1 METSTEKIIAKL
13 KGLGCP
19 TEILEHD
26 PVITID
32 DVVRILNIPVKKMA
46 KTVLL
51 NQKETG
57 LIAAVLPGMG
67 KVDFVKIA
75 NILKVP
81 KSSVQ
86 IANRAT
92 MKDLGINPGDVC
104 PFHDFL
110 QKVIVDTDLLKQEK
124 VYCGSGDPRKTIVID
139 PKEMVK
145 AIGATIADI
154 SQTTSV
160 NNQTEG
166 GSDE

>member
-1 METSTEKIIAKL
+1 MENIKTKR
-13 KGLGCP
+13 
-19 TEILEHD
+19 ILENLQSSGRLIKVLEHQT
-26 PVITID
+26 VITID
-32 DVVRILNIPVKKMA
+32 DIVRTLSIPVEKMA

-51 NQKETG
+51 NQKEIG
-57 LIAAVLPGMG
+57 LIAAVLPGMS
-67 KVDFVKIA
+67 KVDCTKVA
-75 NILKVP
+75 NILNVP

-86 IANRAT
+86 IANKAI

-110 QKVIVDTDLLKQEK
+110 QKVIVDTDLLNQEK

-145 AIGATIADI
+145 AVGATIADI
-154 SQTTSV
+154 SQTT
-160 NNQTEG
+160 QTKG

>member
-1 METSTEKIIAKL
+1 METDTEKIIAKF
-13 KGLGCP
+13 KGLGYP
-19 TEILEHD
+19 VEILEHD
-26 PVITID
+26 LVITID
-32 DVVRILNIPVKKMA
+32 DVVRTLNIPVVRMA

-51 NQKETG
+51 NQEEAG
-57 LIAAVLPGMG
+57 LVAAVLPGMS
-67 KVDFVKIA
+67 KVDFAKVA
-75 NILKVP
+75 NILHVP

-86 IANRAT
+86 IANRALMT
-92 MKDLGINPGDVC
+92 DLGIKPGDAS

-145 AIGATIADI
+145 AIGAAIADI
-154 SQTTSV
+154 SQTT
-160 NNQTEG
+160 QTKG